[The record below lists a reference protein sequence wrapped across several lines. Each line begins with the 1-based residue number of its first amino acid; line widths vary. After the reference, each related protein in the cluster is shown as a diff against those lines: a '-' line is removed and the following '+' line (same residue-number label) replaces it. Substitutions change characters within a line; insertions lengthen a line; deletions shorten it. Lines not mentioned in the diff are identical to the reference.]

1 MIKLVIGY
9 GFVAFALLFNTIKA
23 IRVWKKYGGK

>member
-1 MIKLVIGY
+1 MTKFIGY

-23 IRVWKKYGGK
+23 IRIWRKYGKK